1 MKLKYQEGKLV
12 ELSKLRPGEC
22 FCLLDSAGV
31 MEPEVYL
38 ATDYQGEYRLY
49 INIETGE
56 TMWFSDGLE
65 RSVVAVQVEATVKR
79 YTDSKEGELI

>member
-38 ATDYQGEYRLY
+38 VTDYQGEYRLY

-56 TMWFSDGLE
+56 TMWFSDYID
-65 RSVVAVQVEATVKR
+65 RTVALLQVEAIVKR
-79 YTDSKEGELI
+79 RTDSEEESIR